1 MITQLEATNT
11 LPLPLDWP
19 EYDWR
24 PLRREDVPAHY
35 KMLLAADEA
44 DDTQFADTLQDLQT
58 QFDDPWSD
66 PETDSIA
73 AVTRDGQVVALAR
86 TFMNPAP
93 EEECRAFLSDQ
104 VHPEHRG
111 RGLEEFVLSWAEA
124 RGRQRLTAL
133 PSTLPRLLRSF
144 SQDTLRDRI
153 ERLERRDY
161 RPVRYFYRMRRD
173 LRRPIPERRL
183 PDGFTLRTFSPE
195 LSRPVL
201 DALNEAFRDHWSYE
215 PVSEEDWQMFFLQR
229 SSFRPD
235 LTLVAMDGG
244 EVAGLSF
251 NTISPEENTRHGIEE
266 GWVAELAVRRP
277 WRRRGVASALLC
289 ETMRA
294 FKAEGLDY
302 ATLGVDTENLSG
314 ALGLYE
320 GLGFV
325 PVKRFIAFE
334 KRIV

>member
-1 MITQLEATNT
+1 MTQLEATNT
-11 LPLPLDWP
+11 LPIPLDWP

-24 PLRREDVPAHY
+24 PPRREDVPALY
-35 KMLLAADEA
+35 EMLLAADKA
-44 DDTQFADTLQDLQT
+44 DDTQTAGTLHDLQT

-73 AVTRDGQVVALAR
+73 ALTRDGEMAALAR
-86 TFMNPAP
+86 TIMNPAP
-93 EEECRAFLSDQ
+93 EEECRVYLLDQ

-111 RGLEEFVLSWAEA
+111 SGLEEFVLSWAEA
-124 RGRQRLTAL
+124 RGRQRLAAL

-144 SQDTLRDRI
+144 NQDTLRGRI
-153 ERLERRDY
+153 ERLERCDY

-173 LRRPIPERRL
+173 VRQPIPDRRP
-183 PDGFTLRTFSPE
+183 PDGLALLTFGPE

-201 DALNEAFRDHWSYE
+201 DALNEAFRDHWGYE
-215 PVSEEDWQMFFLQR
+215 PVSDEDWQMFFLQR

-235 LTLVAMDGG
+235 LTFVAMDGD

-251 NTISPEENTRHGIEE
+251 NTISPEENARHGIEE

-302 ATLGVDTENLSG
+302 ATLGVDTENPSG

-325 PVKRFIAFE
+325 SVKRFIALE